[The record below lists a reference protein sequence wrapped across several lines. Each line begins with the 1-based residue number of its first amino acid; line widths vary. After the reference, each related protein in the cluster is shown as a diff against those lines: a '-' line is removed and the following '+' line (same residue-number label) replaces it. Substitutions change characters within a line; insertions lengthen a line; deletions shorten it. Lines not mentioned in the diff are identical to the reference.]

1 MHNVYISG
9 RFPIKSLIFLYHIY
23 LENTTGSKF
32 SHNFLHLNFFFMSYT
47 FLETVKIFLPSIF
60 VRKWNILWAW
70 NSTEPNGKQILK
82 KGAGSH
88 LLSANPYNML
98 T

>member
-32 SHNFLHLNFFFMSYT
+32 SHNFLHLNFFLCRIHFWRRSKY
-47 FLETVKIFLPSIF
+47 FCPVYLSESEIYYEHE
-60 VRKWNILWAW
+60 ILQ
-70 NSTEPNGKQILK
+70 NQMENK
-82 KGAGSH
+82 
-88 LLSANPYNML
+88 Y
-98 T
+98 